1 MYTDARSVSPS
12 FRESLAVRQR
22 RLGTAIFL
30 AMNVML
36 AAPRLARAQQRVDP
50 TKTERARGMLRD
62 ARDAVKKYYYDPKFH
77 GIDLDARYQQYDDRI
92 AAAPTFNEG
101 LRLVAGFL
109 EGLKDSHTYV
119 IPPDRPYRFDYGF
132 RMQLFGDDA
141 FITRIRPGTDAESKV
156 HPGDQVLA
164 YVSNPVNRSDFTDV
178 QYLFNSLMPRTETQ
192 LDLRDPDGNVRRV
205 LIETK
210 IRQEK
215 IERNIS
221 PGSLDYYK
229 LLRGSQDQDHALRQ
243 QQRVMGDVVIWKMP
257 TFVFPDSEVDHYFDA
272 VRAHKTLI
280 LDLRGNPGGLAL
292 TLDGMLANVFDHD
305 VKIADRIGRKDPKPE
320 VAKAVHHPFTGRL
333 IVLVDSGSE
342 SAAELFARVIQ
353 LEHRG
358 VVIGDRTA
366 GNVMEAEIYPG
377 IQGIDTQLWYAFSVT
392 AADLIMKDGKSLERV
407 GVTPDEILLPTP
419 KDLATGRDP
428 VLAHAAE
435 LAGVSLDPDAAGKM
449 FPFEWLPF

>member
-1 MYTDARSVSPS
+1 VRKRRVRIAL
-12 FRESLAVRQR
+12 FLAV
-22 RLGTAIFL
+22 
-30 AMNVML
+30 NVVL
-36 AAPRLARAQQRVDP
+36 AAPRLALAQQKADP
-50 TKTERARGMLRD
+50 TKIERARGMLRD
-62 ARDAVKKYYYDPKFH
+62 ARDLVKKYYYDPKYH

-92 AAAPTFNEG
+92 AAVPSFNEG

-141 FITRIRPGTDAESKV
+141 FITRTRPGTDAESKV

-164 YVSNPVNRSDFTDV
+164 YVSNPVNRDDFTDV
-178 QYLFNSLMPRTETQ
+178 QFLFNSLMPRTETQ

-205 LIETK
+205 SINTK
-210 IRQEK
+210 VRQEK
-215 IERNIS
+215 VERNIS
-221 PGSLDYYK
+221 PASADYYK
-229 LLRGSQDQDHALRQ
+229 LLRESQEQDHVRRQ

-272 VRAHKTLI
+272 VRGHKTLI
-280 LDLRGNPGGLAL
+280 LDLRGNPGGLSL
-292 TLDGMLANVFDHD
+292 TLDRMLANVFDHD
-305 VKIADRIGRKDPKPE
+305 VKIADRIGRKDSKPE

-333 IVLVDSGSE
+333 IVLVDSSSA

-358 VVIGDRTA
+358 TVIGDRSS
-366 GNVMEAEIYPG
+366 GHVMESGIYPCKLG
-377 IQGIDTQLWYAFSVT
+377 LDTELWYAFSVT
-392 AADLIMKDGKSLERV
+392 AADLIMKDGNSLEHV
-407 GVTPDEILLPTP
+407 GVKPDELLLPTP
-419 KDLATGRDP
+419 KDLSAGQDP